1 MKFYELLVIFQT
13 FIRDV
18 KINNKDNPSLKF
30 IISAYNKVLTEL
42 NNTFKPNEIITE
54 DKINNTNLTI
64 KMKNKL
70 IELLKLKI
78 TQKME
83 NEIKSLHKHAILKK
97 DLDSLLGIGEKKA
110 NDLIDQ
116 GLNNIKQLYSKKWF
130 SQLNT
135 DTQMILIHKPLRYI
149 PHSDIEQIEK
159 IFTSFSK
166 DIVLVGSYR
175 RNKPFLRDIDIL
187 FKQTKTNTI
196 DKLIKYLE
204 KKFNNIWIYA
214 NGDDKVSFIFCP
226 HSDTNIKYKAD
237 IFISDENT
245 FYSNLLYT
253 TGSKNHNIKMRA
265 KARKMGYLL
274 NQNGIF
280 KNGKKI
286 NKPQDNEA
294 KLFAILDMPYVK
306 PTERF

>member
-13 FIRDV
+13 FIKDV
-18 KINNKDNPSLKF
+18 KINNKENPSLSF
-30 IISAYNKVLTEL
+30 IISAYNNVLTEL
-42 NNTFKPNEIITE
+42 NNTFKPNENITD
-54 DKINNTNLTI
+54 DKINNTNLTT

-78 TQKME
+78 TKKME
-83 NEIKSLHKHAILKK
+83 TEIKSLHKHAMLKK

-110 NDLIDQ
+110 NKLIEK
-116 GLNNIKQLYSKKWF
+116 GLTNIKQLHLKKWF

-135 DTQMILIHKPLRYI
+135 DTQMILVHNPLRYI
-149 PHSDIEQIEK
+149 PHDDIAKIEK
-159 IFTSFSK
+159 IFTNFGK

-175 RNKPFLRDIDIL
+175 RNKPFSRDIDIL
-187 FKQTKTNTI
+187 FKQTTNTI
-196 DKLIKYLE
+196 DKFIKYLE

-237 IFISDENT
+237 IFISSENT

-286 NKPQDNEA
+286 NKPQDKEEE
-294 KLFAILDMPYVK
+294 LFKILDMPYVE
-306 PTERF
+306 PHERF